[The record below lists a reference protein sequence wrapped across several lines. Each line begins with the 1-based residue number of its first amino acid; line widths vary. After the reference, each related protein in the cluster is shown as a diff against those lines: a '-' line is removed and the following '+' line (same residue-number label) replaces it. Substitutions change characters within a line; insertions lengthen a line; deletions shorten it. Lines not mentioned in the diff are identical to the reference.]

1 MNAFHDLNC
10 VLKHKQDTFFLSN
23 IQNIES
29 NCHIIFDKVFPIIF
43 FWWKVYSSQ
52 LYLFI
57 HFLFFFVDHF
67 LFLHYL
73 TQLLHR
79 IENICCLF
87 FVDGIYCCFFCFLSN
102 QENLHM
108 IYHDSDVFYDI
119 IMNIIED
126 KLTTFCWFKVA
137 VMFIFSE
144 SKNYFITSSASS
156 FIMIFMLSIF
166 ECITRSSSLSME
178 EVISYCWLNFHVSY
192 FFRLFLMSF
201 KYSLILLR
209 YSSTDSC
216 HCYFCIQ
223 YHCYSKN

>member
-1 MNAFHDLNC
+1 MFFMIWIVFWNISRICF
-10 VLKHKQDTFFLSN
+10 FFLTYK
-23 IQNIES
+23 ILRAIATL
-29 NCHIIFDKVFPIIF
+29 FLTKF
-43 FWWKVYSSQ
+43 FQSSFSDGKFIHPL

-57 HFLFFFVDHF
+57 HFLLFFVDHF
-67 LFLHYL
+67 LFLHDL
-73 TQLLHR
+73 MQLLHR

-108 IYHDSDVFYDI
+108 IHHDLDVFYDI

-126 KLTTFCWFKVA
+126 KLTTFYWFKII
-137 VMFIFSE
+137 VMSIFSE

-156 FIMIFMLSIF
+156 FIMIFMLSLF

-209 YSSTDSC
+209 YSSSDSC